1 MHILTI
7 IVSFLVVFWTIMYIV
22 AAMYYIIHEKNET
35 VSFMTRTIISGIICI
50 LLTVLIIILAI
61 QKEKVY
67 IHLIFLV
74 LWILST
80 ICDAKTTAR
89 LVVNSNISDALEV
102 EME

>member
-89 LVVNSNISDALEV
+89 LVNSNISDDLEV